1 MLVSNKTQF
10 ALAVLSMS
18 IISVN
23 AQSALDV
30 QPTARIGWGGD
41 LGKAKTVSYD
51 EVKPLNPYNNRPVK
65 NYSSEN
71 NDNPSYSTSTNVYNK
86 KSYTADS
93 NAYNKVETKTPANV
107 YNKSYSTTYNTDT
120 YEETSK
126 AYNKTY
132 NSYNN
137 SYNANAYNNYYKK
150 SYNKPYNSYNRSYS
164 NDYKLK
170 SYNNSYNSSYNNA
183 YNNSYNQA
191 YNNSYNNSYN
201 NYTTTYN
208 NSHQNYYNKY
218 SRYANRYNSYE
229 KLAISTGSRG
239 VMVYDLETGKSLYQ
253 KNANIARPIA
263 SVTKL
268 MTAMVVLD
276 AGLNMNESIQL
287 EAQDFRCVH
296 VTCKKSSSRLKVGDR
311 LPRKDWLL
319 MMLMKS
325 ENPAAKTLARHYPGG
340 YSAFMRAMNRKA
352 RSLGMYN
359 TFFGDPSGLDK
370 RNKSSPNDLVK
381 MVRAA
386 HNYPKIRQYST
397 TPSHNF
403 YMAGW
408 SPRTYRGRSTS
419 YLVRNKTYPITI
431 SKTGYIREAGRCM
444 VMETQINN
452 RPAIV
457 VLLGANSY
465 GTRNR
470 DANNILMSLSSRY
483 L

>member
-1 MLVSNKTQF
+1 MFANKTPLT
-10 ALAVLSMS
+10 LAFLS
-18 IISVN
+18 ISVISMN
-23 AQSALDV
+23 AQSALDT

-41 LGKAKTVSYD
+41 LDKAKAVSYD
-51 EVKPLNPYNNRPVK
+51 EIKTITNDNDNVQTITNYATENNYQGTSRNLYNNKSYTNSSNTYNKIDTATTNLYNNRSYNTEY
-65 NYSSEN
+65 NYTSSN
-71 NDNPSYSTSTNVYNK
+71 NDTYK
-86 KSYTADS
+86 A
-93 NAYNKVETKTPANV
+93 NAE
-107 YNKSYSTTYNTDT
+107 
-120 YEETSK
+120 

-132 NSYNN
+132 NNAYNAKDYNN
-137 SYNANAYNNYYKK
+137 SY
-150 SYNKPYNSYNRSYS
+150 SSNSY
-164 NDYKLK
+164 K
-170 SYNNSYNSSYNNA
+170 NSYNSSYNSKP
-183 YNNSYNQA
+183 YNSSYNSNSYK
-191 YNNSYNNSYN
+191 NSYN
-201 NYTTTYN
+201 NYSTTYN
-208 NSHQNYYNKY
+208 KSHQNYYNNKFSKY
-218 SRYANRYNSYE
+218 ADSYNSYE

-239 VMVYDLETGKSLYQ
+239 VMVYDLQTGKPLYQ
-253 KNANIARPIA
+253 KNANVARPIA

-276 AGLNMNESIQL
+276 ARQNMNEKIQL

-340 YSAFMRAMNRKA
+340 YRAFMRAMNRKA

-370 RNKSSPNDLVK
+370 RNKSSPADLVK
-381 MVRAA
+381 MVKNAYK
-386 HNYPKIRQYST
+386 YPKIRQYST
-397 TPSHNF
+397 TARHSF

-419 YLVRNKTYPITI
+419 YLVRNKNYPIGL
-431 SKTGYIREAGRCM
+431 SKTGYIRESGRCM
-444 VMETQINN
+444 VYVTQINN
-452 RPAIV
+452 RPTAV
-457 VLLGANSY
+457 VLLGAKSY

-470 DANNILMSLSSRY
+470 DANNILMSLSNRF